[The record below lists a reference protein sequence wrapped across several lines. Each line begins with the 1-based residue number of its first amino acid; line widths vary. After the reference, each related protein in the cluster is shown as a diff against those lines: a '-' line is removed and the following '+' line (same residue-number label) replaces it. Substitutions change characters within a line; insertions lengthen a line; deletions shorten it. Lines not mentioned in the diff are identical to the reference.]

1 MYNKLFWVLT
11 DINVAYILYFFFTK
25 DRKLIKNLI
34 PLHLC
39 KMISYVCLHCCFSGI
54 QLFVT
59 LWTIAS
65 VAPLSVGFS
74 RQENAGLGCH
84 APLQEIFP
92 TQRSNQASLTSPALA
107 GRFFISPL
115 SMKQR
120 RQKGYDPWSLQ
131 ELDRTEQLSL
141 HVSTISSTWEAPRWS
156 IIIC

>member
-1 MYNKLFWVLT
+1 MYTKLFWVLT

-74 RQENAGLGCH
+74 RQVCWTGLPCSPPGDL
-84 APLQEIFP
+84 PNSEIQP
-92 TQRSNQASLTSPALA
+92 GISYVSCIGRQILYQSSVHKTEEAEGLRSMESPRVGQDWATFTSRL
-107 GRFFISPL
+107 
-115 SMKQR
+115 
-120 RQKGYDPWSLQ
+120 Y
-131 ELDRTEQLSL
+131 
-141 HVSTISSTWEAPRWS
+141 H
-156 IIIC
+156 